1 MIALALEVNGEE
13 LLEQAEALE
22 DNLKYF
28 REIGQPIIDKYSSDL
43 DNKINEI
50 KLYMSRVRQY
60 NLNFDI
66 PTIQKYFL
74 ELTSILYFTSDQ
86 LEKVGL
92 LEDMSRIRYRDTYNN
107 AYLTKQGN
115 NEAGKKYSVAQLQAY
130 SDQVA
135 LTDNLLNFIYS
146 RCYKILKAKV
156 DSGNEVAKSL
166 SKILSS
172 LMQEMQ
178 SVGYSSRKVT

>member
-1 MIALALEVNGEE
+1 MPLALEVNGEE
-13 LLEQAEALE
+13 LLSQAEALE

-28 REIGQPIIDKYSSDL
+28 REIGQPIIEKYSSDL

-50 KLYMSRVRQY
+50 KTYMNSVRKY
-60 NLNFDI
+60 NLSFDV

-74 ELTSILYFTSDQ
+74 ELTSILYFTSEQ

-156 DSGNEVAKSL
+156 DSGNEVSKSL

-178 SVGYSSRKVT
+178 SSGYSSKRYT